1 MVDCNPEATTVKHL
15 TIRHVT
21 PDLERAIAAE
31 QQRRGGTQ
39 NDTVLSAL
47 RRAFGLDEQPYDN
60 GLRALAGQWSQ
71 EEFDEFERNT
81 AVFDEI
87 DEELWR

>member
-1 MVDCNPEATTVKHL
+1 VKHL

-31 QQRRGGTQ
+31 RRRHGGTQ
-39 NDTVLSAL
+39 NDIVLSAL

-60 GLRALAGQWSQ
+60 GLGTLAGKWSRD
-71 EEFDEFERNT
+71 EFEEFERNT

-87 DEELWR
+87 DQELWR